1 MKEGAMKRLVVLAS
15 AVLLG
20 LVDLT
25 GGGPAPAQAQEPI
38 RIGVIYGLGGAAAP
52 YTKPALVGHEIALE
66 EINKTGILGRKL
78 QYVIRD
84 DQSKPDVG
92 VREARDLILK
102 EKVDFLMGV
111 IHSGVALGISEV
123 AKEYKKIYLNTI
135 AKTAA
140 LTEEKGH
147 RYVFRSSSNTLIEGR
162 AAAILMADKPFKRY
176 AVIGP
181 DYEYGHRMVDDF
193 MSYLKKLK
201 PDVQVVGE
209 AWPKF
214 GERDFT
220 PHVNALLQAKPEMV
234 YSSLWGGDAIAFVKQ
249 AKPYGFFQ
257 QTQYMNIAGGDLDVV
272 VPLGAEAPEGLWVSS
287 NYAFYNPDTPANRAF
302 VAKYKAKTGDLPPA
316 GAFFGYVGTY
326 FLAEAVKKA
335 KSVDTEKV
343 IDALEGLTIE
353 TPLGPLTMR
362 GYDHQ
367 ASKGQY
373 WGRLKKVP
381 EYPFPI
387 MGDVQYI
394 VGEKTLRSVDEIKAM
409 RGAK

>member
-1 MKEGAMKRLVVLAS
+1 MKRLAAAAG
-15 AVLLG
+15 AVFLG
-20 LVDLT
+20 LLILGGALPLT
-25 GGGPAPAQAQEPI
+25 VSAQQEPI
-38 RIGVIYGLGGAAAP
+38 KIGVVYGLGGAAAP
-52 YTKPALVGHEIALE
+52 YTKPAITGHEIAVD
-66 EINKTGILGRKL
+66 EINKTGLLGRKVQL
-78 QYVIRD
+78 VIRD
-84 DQSKPDVG
+84 DQSKPDIG

-147 RYVFRSSSNTLIEGR
+147 RYVFRSASNTAIEGR
-162 AAAILMADKPFKRY
+162 AAALLMADKPFKRY

-181 DYEYGHRMVDDF
+181 DYEYGHRMVDYF
-193 MSYLKKLK
+193 MGYLKKLK
-201 PDVQVVGE
+201 PDVEVVAE

-220 PHVNALLQAKPEMV
+220 AHVNALLQAKPEMV

-249 AKPYGFFQ
+249 AKPYGFFTK
-257 QTQYMNIAGGDLDVV
+257 TQYMNIAAADLDVV
-272 VPLGAEAPEGLWVSS
+272 VPLGAETPEGIWGSS
-287 NYAFYNPDTPANRAF
+287 NYAFYYPDTPANREF
-302 VAKYKAKTGDLPPA
+302 VAKYKAKTNDLPPA

-326 FLAEAVKKA
+326 FLAEAIRKA
-335 KSVDTEKV
+335 KSTDTEKV

-353 TPLGPLTMR
+353 TPIGPLTMR
-362 GYDHQ
+362 AYDHQ
-367 ASKGQY
+367 ATKGHY
-373 WGRLKKVP
+373 WGRLKRVS

-387 MGDVQYI
+387 MGDVQLI
-394 VGEKTLRSVDEIKAM
+394 AGEKTLRPVDEIKAL
-409 RGAK
+409 RGA

>member
-1 MKEGAMKRLVVLAS
+1 MKRFAAAAGS
-15 AVLLG
+15 VLLG
-20 LVDLT
+20 LLILEGALPLPVT
-25 GGGPAPAQAQEPI
+25 AQQEPI
-38 RIGVIYGLGGAAAP
+38 KIGVIYGLGGAAAP
-52 YTKPALVGHEIALE
+52 YTKPAITGHEIAVE
-66 EINKTGILGRKL
+66 EINKTGLLGRKVQL
-78 QYVIRD
+78 VIRD
-84 DQSKPDVG
+84 DQSKPDIG

-147 RYVFRSSSNTLIEGR
+147 RYVFRSASNTAIEGR
-162 AAAILMADKPFKRY
+162 AAALLMADKPFKRY

-193 MSYLKKLK
+193 MGYLKKLK
-201 PDVQVVGE
+201 PDVEVVGE

-220 PHVNALLQAKPEMV
+220 AHVNALLQAKPDMV

-249 AKPYGFFQ
+249 AKPYGFFTK
-257 QTQYMNIAGGDLDVV
+257 TQYMNIAAADLDVV
-272 VPLGAEAPEGLWVSS
+272 VPLGAETPEGIWGSS
-287 NYAFYNPDTPANRAF
+287 NYAFYYPDTPANREF
-302 VAKYKAKTGDLPPA
+302 VAKYKAKTNDLPPA

-326 FLAEAVKKA
+326 FLAEAIRKA
-335 KSVDTEKV
+335 KSTDTEKV

-353 TPLGPLTMR
+353 TPIGPLTMR
-362 GYDHQ
+362 AYDHQ
-367 ASKGQY
+367 ATKGQY
-373 WGRLKKVP
+373 WGRLKRVP

-387 MGDVQYI
+387 MGDVQLI
-394 VGEKTLRSVDEIKAM
+394 TGEKTLRPVDEIKAL

>member
-1 MKEGAMKRLVVLAS
+1 MKRFAAVAG
-15 AVLLG
+15 AVLSG
-20 LVDLT
+20 LLILWDAFP
-25 GGGPAPAQAQEPI
+25 GPAQAQQEPI
-38 RIGVIYGLGGAAAP
+38 KIGVIYGLGGAAAP
-52 YTKPALVGHEIALE
+52 YTKPAITGHELAVD
-66 EINKTGILGRKL
+66 EINAKGGLLGRKL
-78 QYVIRD
+78 QLVIRD

-92 VREARDLILK
+92 IREARDLILK

-123 AKEYKKIYLNTI
+123 AKEYKKLYLNTI

-147 RYVFRSSSNTLIEGR
+147 RYVFRSASNTAIEGR

-193 MSYLKKLK
+193 ISYLKTLK
-201 PDVQVVGE
+201 PGVQVVAE

-220 PHVNALLQAKPEMV
+220 AHVNALLQAKPDMV

-249 AKPYGFFQ
+249 AKPYGFFTK
-257 QTQYMNIAGGDLDVV
+257 TQYMNIAAADLDVV
-272 VPLGAEAPEGLWVSS
+272 VPLGAETPEGIWGSS
-287 NYAFYNPDTPANRAF
+287 NYAFYYPDTPANREF
-302 VAKYKAKTGDLPPA
+302 VAKYKAKANDLPPA

-326 FLAEAVKKA
+326 FLAEAIRKA
-335 KSVDTEKV
+335 KSADTEKV

-353 TPLGPLTMR
+353 TPIGPLTMR
-362 GYDHQ
+362 AYDHQ
-367 ASKGQY
+367 ATKGQY
-373 WGRLKKVP
+373 WGRLKRVP
-381 EYPFPI
+381 EFPFPI
-387 MGDVQYI
+387 MGDVQLI
-394 VGEKTLRSVDEIKAM
+394 GGEKTLRPVDEIKAL